1 MKKDDRLT
9 IIWSYSI
16 KWTPSE
22 IKWASRWDPYLKM
35 HDTQIHWFSIMNS
48 FMIVLFLSGMVAMI
62 MMRALHKDFRR
73 YNADDPEAIEVQQE
87 ETGWKLVHGDV
98 FRKPVNPSLFS
109 AIVGTGVQ
117 VFAMALLTL
126 VFAALGFLSPANR
139 GALMTT
145 LLLLFVFMGVFA
157 GYCSA
162 RTYKMFGENDWK
174 SNTIFTALLF
184 PGICFIGLLCLN
196 FVIAE

>member
-1 MKKDDRLT
+1 
-9 IIWSYSI
+9 
-16 KWTPSE
+16 
-22 IKWASRWDPYLKM
+22 
-35 HDTQIHWFSIMNS
+35 MNS

-87 ETGWKLVHGDV
+87 ETGWKLVHGDE
-98 FRKPVNPSLFS
+98 FRKPVNPSLF
-109 AIVGTGVQ
+109 AAMVGSGVQ

-126 VFAALGFLSPANR
+126 IFAVLGFLSPANR

-157 GYCSA
+157 GYFSA
-162 RTYKMFGENDWK
+162 RTYKSFDEVNWK
-174 SNTIFTALLF
+174 RNTLMVALGF
-184 PGICFIGLLCLN
+184 PG
-196 FVIAE
+196 V